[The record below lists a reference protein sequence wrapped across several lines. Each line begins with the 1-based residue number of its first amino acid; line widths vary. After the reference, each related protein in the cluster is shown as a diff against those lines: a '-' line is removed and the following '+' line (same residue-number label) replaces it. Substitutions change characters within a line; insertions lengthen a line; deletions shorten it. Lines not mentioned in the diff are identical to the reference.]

1 MSCIMATY
9 CSGIPFLLNDH
20 QIKFHNLSDSVI
32 YDSLPQLH
40 GVCHQL
46 EKRWDMH
53 DLLLFRKNR
62 SGARSVI
69 LEGHRSVK
77 IPIPRRCTPVSLTR
91 NVVCRRYTNITR
103 VKITRVIFDPGQNDG
118 SVDVALLFSTG
129 KLLLAAQNLA
139 TESHADYGRSDP
151 VQLVQVVRQPSVL

>member
-1 MSCIMATY
+1 MATY
-9 CSGIPFLLNDH
+9 CSGIPFFLNDH
-20 QIKFHNLSDSVI
+20 KIKFHNLSDSVI

-62 SGARSVI
+62 RGARSVI
-69 LEGHRSVK
+69 LQGHRSVK
-77 IPIPRRCTPVSLTR
+77 IPILRRCTSVTLTR
-91 NVVCRRYTNITR
+91 NIVCRRYTNITL

-118 SVDVALLFSTG
+118 SVDAALLKDNIFGTASF
-129 KLLLAAQNLA
+129 
-139 TESHADYGRSDP
+139 
-151 VQLVQVVRQPSVL
+151 VRPLFL

>member
-1 MSCIMATY
+1 MSCIMVTY
-9 CSGIPFLLNDH
+9 CSGIPFFLNDH

-32 YDSLPQLH
+32 YDSLPQLY
-40 GVCHQL
+40 GGNQL

-62 SGARSVI
+62 RGARSVI
-69 LEGHRSVK
+69 LQGHRSVK
-77 IPIPRRCTPVSLTR
+77 IPIPRRRTSVSLTR

-118 SVDVALLFSTG
+118 SVD
-129 KLLLAAQNLA
+129 AAII
-139 TESHADYGRSDP
+139 
-151 VQLVQVVRQPSVL
+151 

>member
-9 CSGIPFLLNDH
+9 CSGIPLFLNDH
-20 QIKFHNLSDSVI
+20 NIKFHNLSDSVI

-62 SGARSVI
+62 RGARSVI
-69 LEGHRSVK
+69 LQEHRTVK
-77 IPIPRRCTPVSLTR
+77 IPIPRRCTSVSLTR

-103 VKITRVIFDPGQNDG
+103 VKITQDILDPGQNDG
-118 SVDVALLFSTG
+118 SVDAALFFFISSLR
-129 KLLLAAQNLA
+129 
-139 TESHADYGRSDP
+139 RSIQLSLGLPLGPDP
-151 VQLVQVVRQPSVL
+151 SI

>member
-1 MSCIMATY
+1 MSCIMAIY
-9 CSGIPFLLNDH
+9 CSGIPFFLNDH

-62 SGARSVI
+62 RGARPVI
-69 LEGHRSVK
+69 LLEHRSVK
-77 IPIPRRCTPVSLTR
+77 ILIPRRCTSVSLTR
-91 NVVCRRYTNITR
+91 NVVGSRYTNITR
-103 VKITRVIFDPGQNDG
+103 VKITRVIYNTIQYN
-118 SVDVALLFSTG
+118 STLL
-129 KLLLAAQNLA
+129 
-139 TESHADYGRSDP
+139 SHKREICVQRSIKRKKKVIKYNRDKK
-151 VQLVQVVRQPSVL
+151 RIIINI

>member
-1 MSCIMATY
+1 MYVLYYGDILLRYS
-9 CSGIPFLLNDH
+9 FLSQQPPNQVPQLAV
-20 QIKFHNLSDSVI
+20 SVI

-62 SGARSVI
+62 RGTRSVI
-69 LEGHRSVK
+69 LKGHRSVK
-77 IPIPRRCTPVSLTR
+77 IPIPRRCMSVSLTR

-118 SVDVALLFSTG
+118 SVD
-129 KLLLAAQNLA
+129 AAI
-139 TESHADYGRSDP
+139 
-151 VQLVQVVRQPSVL
+151 V

>member
-9 CSGIPFLLNDH
+9 CSGIPFFLNDH
-20 QIKFHNLSDSVI
+20 QIKFHNLSDSVM
-32 YDSLPQLH
+32 LPQLH

-46 EKRWDMH
+46 EKIWDMH

-62 SGARSVI
+62 RGARSVI
-69 LEGHRSVK
+69 LQGHRSVN
-77 IPIPRRCTPVSLTR
+77 ILIPRRCTSVSLTR

-118 SVDVALLFSTG
+118 SVDAAYTCVYYST
-129 KLLLAAQNLA
+129 
-139 TESHADYGRSDP
+139 SF
-151 VQLVQVVRQPSVL
+151 

>member
-1 MSCIMATY
+1 MYVLYYGDI
-9 CSGIPFLLNDH
+9 LLRYSFPSQRPPN
-20 QIKFHNLSDSVI
+20 QVPQLADSVI

-62 SGARSVI
+62 RGTRSVI
-69 LEGHRSVK
+69 LKGHRSVK
-77 IPIPRRCTPVSLTR
+77 IPIPRRCTSVSLTR

-118 SVDVALLFSTG
+118 SVD
-129 KLLLAAQNLA
+129 AAYVYFFVWNPA
-139 TESHADYGRSDP
+139 FDRIS
-151 VQLVQVVRQPSVL
+151 